1 MEPTS
6 HPPKIIETIAGLLLP
21 RACREQVLGDLH
33 ERYVSP
39 FQYTLDVVRTLPFAV
54 ASQIRRRSS
63 LQSILSDAL
72 AIYVPFLVSAI
83 LLTGRAFLTADPP
96 GWIRLAIPTL
106 IAVMALVLRDT
117 YAATGKGSSPSA
129 GPDAIFGVACALLS
143 QLLLAVVGLNLLL
156 PRPSLIGGGSLALLA
171 LVIARFYGSGREEG
185 LSAELE
191 GLSLNGVGRRAK
203 AFQTRIRKRNIRE
216 YVAAFVVVAV
226 FGRGIWIRPDL
237 VSGIGGFLVVV
248 GVLYAVYSLHQ
259 RGSARTLPS
268 DASSARLLDFHRK
281 ELERQRDAQR
291 SIWSWYILPLV
302 PGLMFLMLAS
312 AMANPNLLGFSS
324 VVSLCFLLSVFFL
337 IAKLNHRAADRLQM
351 EIDALNALTSESR

>member
-1 MEPTS
+1 
-6 HPPKIIETIAGLLLP
+6 
-21 RACREQVLGDLH
+21 
-33 ERYVSP
+33 
-39 FQYTLDVVRTLPFAV
+39 
-54 ASQIRRRSS
+54 
-63 LQSILSDAL
+63 
-72 AIYVPFLVSAI
+72 
-83 LLTGRAFLTADPP
+83 
-96 GWIRLAIPTL
+96 
-106 IAVMALVLRDT
+106 MALVLRDT